1 VYRKQDHTIDI
12 SKMKLSYSTTL
23 YAVACFMAQAEE
35 VEERKLRSSSSASV
49 EADNSSFQTRVSY
62 PECAANNMTGEQ
74 CVAYLGEE
82 IGNDHEVGPVDYK
95 IVAPRD
101 ASVLTDTYWMVG
113 IESNSYGKVACRN
126 NGAQTSYP
134 FLWSL
139 SEENDFPVPS
149 LDCSHMTVGECC
161 LDIRRQ
167 AQLIGKDLND
177 SCLACHVRQAPLEP
191 IFDKPGVHFQD
202 SGLYDPLD
210 EDNECYPGYVHKGA
224 LAIIKQRL
232 RQRLAT
238 AYLQLH
244 NFMAFPTCDND
255 TMETLLQSLY
265 DAARVVEEGS
275 DYKFQALL
283 GRLSCEWCFEDS
295 AFNNKNS
302 NSSLEQDL
310 ELMTVLGDLA
320 DYLSQAAKLAAK
332 DDTMIALAE
341 RTLTVYTDSKGTV
354 VEPVTFGT
362 KQ

>member
-1 VYRKQDHTIDI
+1 
-12 SKMKLSYSTTL
+12 MKLSYSTTL
-23 YAVACFMAQAEE
+23 SAVACFMAQADATDVGAKQ
-35 VEERKLRSSSSASV
+35 VEERKLRSSSASV
-49 EADNSSFQTRVSY
+49 KVDNNVNSFQTRVSY

-74 CVAYLGEE
+74 CVAYLEEE

-95 IVAPRD
+95 IAAPRD
-101 ASVLTDTYWMVG
+101 PLVLTDTYWMVG
-113 IESNSYGKVACRN
+113 IESNTYGKVACRN

-139 SEENDFPVPS
+139 SEEHDTPVPS

-167 AQLIGKDLND
+167 AQFIGKDLHD

-191 IFDKPGVHFQD
+191 IFDKPGVHYQD

-210 EDNECYPGYVHKGA
+210 EDSECYPGYVHEGA
-224 LAIIKQRL
+224 LAIIKEQL

-238 AYLQLH
+238 ASLQLH

-255 TMETLLQSLY
+255 TFETLLQSLY
-265 DAARVVEEGS
+265 DAARVVEAGS
-275 DYKFQALL
+275 DYKFQTLL
-283 GRLSCEWCFEDS
+283 GRLSCEWCFEDAAS
-295 AFNNKNS
+295 NNKNS

-310 ELMTVLGDLA
+310 ELLTVLGDLA
-320 DYLSQAAKLAAK
+320 DYVKQAAKLAAR

-341 RTLTVYTDSKGTV
+341 RTLTVYTDSKGNV

-362 KQ
+362 KK